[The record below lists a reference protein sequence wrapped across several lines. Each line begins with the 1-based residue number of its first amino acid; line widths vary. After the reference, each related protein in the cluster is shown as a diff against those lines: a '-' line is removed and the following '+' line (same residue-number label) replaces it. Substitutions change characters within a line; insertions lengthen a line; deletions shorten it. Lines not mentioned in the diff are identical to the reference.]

1 MKTGNIYFVFSL
13 ALLLLPACQNDSEP
27 LVETAREVSLVLTA
41 APSLKAAGGPD
52 DLPAEYAVKDL
63 SVFLAAPGG
72 TAVLNSFIH
81 TGFSPSGDHCTL
93 VSLPLDP
100 AAAPFRDIYVVANCG
115 DMASLNAVT
124 SVGDIKALAT
134 PQGPLTTAVMSASG
148 LPMYGQAANINL
160 GGTSP
165 TSPAGITLTR
175 ACAKLRV
182 TLENAGAGADNAFIV
197 EYAAPYTLYAPG
209 NPLTFGAPDLI
220 AYPQAALD
228 PVSTGEYEGITYI
241 YESAQPPRLRIL
253 TSMNGAGREYVA
265 SSNFPLPVRG
275 YLYDISIRILP
286 SGLSGAMEVHTV
298 NKEQENGWILYNII
312 EK

>member
-1 MKTGNIYFVFSL
+1 MKTGILYQALSL
-13 ALLLLPACQNDSEP
+13 AFLLLSACHDGDQP
-27 LVETAREVSLVLTA
+27 FTGPPREVSLVLTA

-100 AAAPFRDIYVVANCG
+100 AAAAFRDIYVVANCG
-115 DMASLNAVT
+115 DIASLNAVT

-134 PQGPLTTAVMSASG
+134 PQGPLTTAVMLSSG
-148 LPMYGQAANINL
+148 LPMYGQAATINL

-165 TSPAGITLTR
+165 ASPAGIALTR

-197 EYAAPYTLYAPG
+197 ENAAPCTLYAPG

-220 AYPQAALD
+220 AYPQVALD

-241 YESAQPPRLRIL
+241 YESIESPRLRIL
-253 TSMNGAGREYVA
+253 TSINGTDREYVA

-275 YLYDISIRILP
+275 YLYDISIRVLP
-286 SGLSGAMEVHTV
+286 SGLSGAMEVHTSNV
-298 NKEQENGWILYNII
+298 RIWKKG
-312 EK
+312 